1 MSSEIEA
8 VVREAEESKMFGNIT
23 LDYQDGKLVL
33 IRKTSTFRPASAQ
46 NFSAFGKP
54 QCQPIP
60 LRFKSPVRLK
70 PYGAKTVPTSAQIR
84 RGIFTGAPGKYSV
97 T

>member
-33 IRKTSTFRPASAQ
+33 IRKTSTFRPASVQHPSRSGNPNA
-46 NFSAFGKP
+46 N
-54 QCQPIP
+54 
-60 LRFKSPVRLK
+60 RYR
-70 PYGAKTVPTSAQIR
+70 
-84 RGIFTGAPGKYSV
+84 
-97 T
+97 

>member
-33 IRKTSTFRPASAQ
+33 IRKTSTFRPAAVQ
-46 NFSAFGKP
+46 NPPRSGNPNAN
-54 QCQPIP
+54 
-60 LRFKSPVRLK
+60 RHR
-70 PYGAKTVPTSAQIR
+70 
-84 RGIFTGAPGKYSV
+84 
-97 T
+97 